1 MREGEEP
8 CDGSDA
14 TACPGRCRSDCTC
27 APNVDAD
34 GDGII
39 DAFDNCP
46 SVPNPGQA
54 DLDEDGIGD
63 ACDPQTCGN
72 GMTEAPES
80 CDGASAAACAGPCL
94 STCLCSCFTV
104 DDPHLHLKAMT
115 KNDKG
120 SLTASFS
127 VPLASFSPSE
137 PVTIR
142 LEDGDST
149 PIVQQVV
156 TLAPVGR
163 SGRIWQYKAP
173 AKTLGLEKVK
183 LIDRAPSRPGTFTV
197 TVTAKR
203 WFTAAAADEPAASTL
218 FTLQLGTTRCFAH
231 AVVSKVD

>member
-1 MREGEEP
+1 VASARVGAHREPVGLGEALGGRSNEGAEP
-8 CDGSDA
+8 ARG
-14 TACPGRCRSDCTC
+14 
-27 APNVDAD
+27 
-34 GDGII
+34 
-39 DAFDNCP
+39 
-46 SVPNPGQA
+46 
-54 DLDEDGIGD
+54 LELLGD

-72 GMTEAPES
+72 GVTETPES

-163 SGRIWQYKAP
+163 SGRLWQYKAP

-203 WFTAAAADEPAASTL
+203 WFTAAAADQPAAGTL
-218 FTLQLGTTRCFAH
+218 FTLRLGATRCFVH
-231 AVVSKVD
+231 AVLSKVDSRRRTPASRLRHRMAAA